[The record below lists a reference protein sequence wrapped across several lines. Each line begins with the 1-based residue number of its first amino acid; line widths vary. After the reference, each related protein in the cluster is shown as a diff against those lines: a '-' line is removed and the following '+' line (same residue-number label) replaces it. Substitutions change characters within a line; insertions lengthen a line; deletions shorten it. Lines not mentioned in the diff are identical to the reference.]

1 MRAIIAGVKALA
13 VILFALLVFVL
24 PLAAQDGKSKTYTVR
39 TNLMVLND
47 KNEFVTKLKS
57 SDVRVFESGIEQKIT
72 SFVELETAAD
82 ISIVIDNSG
91 SVRTQLDDIVN
102 IGRLIVANLM
112 PDDNAQIIRFVGRDK
127 IEIEEPWTNKQAG
140 LFEALDNLFVEGGQ
154 SAVIDALY
162 LASEDLIKRNE
173 KSGARR
179 QAIVLISDAEDRNSY
194 YTEKEL
200 FKLLE
205 NTPVQIF
212 TITLTKDLPK
222 GFWDMEPG
230 RKSVGTV
237 IKLVNKLAANTG
249 GTSFI
254 FKKKS
259 TKDDL
264 VKALTALM
272 IELRSQYVV
281 SYTSENVNKDNNVR
295 KLTATVADGPNGEK
309 RSAYIKDTIVLVPP
323 K

>member
-1 MRAIIAGVKALA
+1 MKTLA
-13 VILFALLVFVL
+13 AILFVLLVSVL
-24 PLAAQDGKSKTYTVR
+24 PLPAQDSKSKTWTVR
-39 TNLMVLND
+39 TNLMVLDD
-47 KNEFVTKLKS
+47 KNEFVPKLKS
-57 SDVRVFESGIEQKIT
+57 SDVKVFESGIEQKIT
-72 SFVELETAAD
+72 SFAEIENAAD

-91 SVRTQLDDIVN
+91 SVRDQLNDIVN
-102 IGRLIVANLM
+102 IGRIIVTNLR
-112 PDDNAQIIRFVGRDK
+112 PDDSAQIIRFVGRDK
-127 IEIEEPWTNKQAG
+127 IEIEEPWTNQRAG

-162 LASEDLIKRNE
+162 LASQDLLKRNE
-173 KSGARR
+173 KSDGRR
-179 QAIVLISDAEDRNSY
+179 QAIILISDAEDRNSY
-194 YTEKEL
+194 YTGEDL
-200 FKLLE
+200 LKLLE
-205 NTPVQIF
+205 NTRIQIF

-222 GFWDMEPG
+222 GFWDMEPN
-230 RKSVGTV
+230 RKTVGAV
-237 IKLVNKLAANTG
+237 VKLVNKLAAKTG

-254 FKKKS
+254 FKKQS

-264 VKALTALM
+264 LNSLKALM

-309 RSAYIKDTIVLVPP
+309 RKAYIKDTIVIVPP